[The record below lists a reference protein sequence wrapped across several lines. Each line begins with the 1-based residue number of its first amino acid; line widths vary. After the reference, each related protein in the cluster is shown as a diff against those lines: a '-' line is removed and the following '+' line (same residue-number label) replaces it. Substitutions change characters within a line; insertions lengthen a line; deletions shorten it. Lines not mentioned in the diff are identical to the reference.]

1 MPTWSEI
8 LIEINGGPNTPPNP
22 IDDVRRKYVA
32 QLGAHTGR
40 NVIAYYSGWLV
51 PKADDFNVSISDL
64 DKHALMSVVYGLDK
78 EKGLDLVL
86 HTPGGSIDATE
97 SIVDYLWTV
106 FDKDIRVI
114 VPQLAMSAG
123 TMIACSAKEIIMGK
137 HSNLGPIDPQM
148 FSPGV
153 GFNVPAQ
160 GVLDEYQVALDQIK
174 TEPSSVPLWQTIFS
188 RVHPSFINEC
198 MLAITHSKQLVKQW
212 LLGNMLA
219 SISGNSAIADK
230 IVDNL
235 SDHGI
240 TKSHGRHISRVECSQ
255 LGLNIFDLEQDSVM
269 QDIVLSIHHA
279 FMITFSQ
286 TQARKIVE
294 NNNGLTNVSM
304 IPLKVLPQQ
313 GIFFPPN
320 IVSAPLSP
328 VPTIQ
333 KTESQKVGP
342 IRKLLRLIKSLW

>member
-8 LIEINGGPNTPPNP
+8 LVEINGGPNTPPNP
-22 IDDVRRKYVA
+22 IDDVRRKYIA
-32 QLGAHTGR
+32 QLAAHNDR

-64 DKHALMSVVYGLDK
+64 DKHALMSVVFGLDK
-78 EKGLDLVL
+78 DKGLDLIL

-106 FDKDIRVI
+106 FNKDIRVI

-160 GVLDEYQVALDQIK
+160 GVIDEYDVALNQIK

-198 MLAITHSKQLVKQW
+198 MLAIKHSKQLVHMW
-212 LLGNMLA
+212 LMNNMLVNTP
-219 SISGNSAIADK
+219 GNTKIADN

-240 TKSHGRHISRVECSQ
+240 TKSHGRHISRTECNQ
-255 LGLNIFDLEQDSVM
+255 LGLNIFDLEKDPKM

-294 NNNGLTNVSM
+294 NSNGLTNVSM
-304 IPLKVLPQQ
+304 IPLKISPQP

-320 IVSAPLSP
+320 IVPAQLSP
-328 VPTIQ
+328 APAIQ
-333 KTESQKVGP
+333 NVGP
-342 IRKLLRLIKSLW
+342 QRVGPVRKLLKLIKSLW